1 MCERLFT
8 THVYTYMHVFV
19 YSCLAG
25 LRVLQKNGHLPTD
38 ASLFR
43 EYARF
48 YAVCNTHT
56 PSLLSVYTCYTYT
69 ASLLSVYNILVVHTV
84 LVFSH
89 SMQYIHTLLL

>member
-1 MCERLFT
+1 
-8 THVYTYMHVFV
+8 MHVFV
-19 YSCLAG
+19 YSCLSG

-56 PSLLSVYTCYTYT
+56 ASLLSVYTCCTYT
-69 ASLLSVYNILVVHTV
+69 ASLLAVILVV
-84 LVFSH
+84 
-89 SMQYIHTLLL
+89 IHTLLV

>member
-1 MCERLFT
+1 MCVGGGGGGGGGGGVRGIYVQCVRDYLQPM
-8 THVYTYMHVFV
+8 YMHVFV

-48 YAVCNTHT
+48 YAVYNTH
-56 PSLLSVYTCYTYT
+56 T
-69 ASLLSVYNILVVHTV
+69 ASLLAVILVVHTL
-84 LVFSH
+84 LVFS
-89 SMQYIHTLLL
+89 QLYLL